1 MNTSI
6 IASINPLIY
15 RQEILTQTV
24 QLAERFSG
32 LGINP
37 DTLHLLPLNE
47 VIGHFN
53 FLRKKL
59 DAESDIAEGK

>member
-37 DTLHLLPLNE
+37 DALHLLPLNE
-47 VIGHFN
+47 LLGHLN